1 MCLAPVGQLV
11 FFSLVCAIMVCST
24 QKRVTEPG
32 GALQRERRQS
42 LPGVA
47 LCLPWEG
54 IGESKAGLGQCESLA
69 GGKGL
74 WDGGTAEGREV
85 REEDEQGI
93 GS

>member
-1 MCLAPVGQLV
+1 MEL
-11 FFSLVCAIMVCST
+11 S
-24 QKRVTEPG
+24 G
-32 GALQRERRQS
+32 GERRQS

-74 WDGGTAEGREV
+74 WDGDTAEGREV
-85 REEDEQGI
+85 REEDEQRI
-93 GS
+93 RS